1 MAGAEVEAIHR
12 TGANWDGIRVGH
24 VVGLAPHPNADKLR
38 LATIDL
44 GEAEPRTVVCGAPNI
59 AEGQKIA
66 FASEGVRL
74 HDPDSGEV
82 YTLRKAKIRGVES
95 AGMVCSEREL
105 GLSDEHSGILVLNPE
120 APIGTPL
127 EQVLGETVLEITPT
141 PNRPDHMAVLGIAR
155 EVAALTG
162 CYIREPPRGVPDGVT
177 LGAPAADR
185 TSVAIE
191 APDLC
196 PRYIAVVI
204 EGVRVGPSPNWLQKD
219 LLAAGQR
226 PINNI
231 VDVTNYVMLEM
242 GQPLHAFD
250 FDKLRG

>member
-1 MAGAEVEAIHR
+1 MKIPLDWLKCYVAITLPPEELAHRLSMAGAETEVIHR
-12 TGANWDGIRVGH
+12 TGVEWDGIRVGH

-82 YTLRKAKIRGVES
+82 HTLRKAKIHGVES

-105 GLSDEHSGILVLNPE
+105 GLSDEHSGILVLDPE

-127 EQVLGETVLEITPT
+127 EQVLG
-141 PNRPDHMAVLGIAR
+141 RDRARDHAHAQSPRSHGRAGESRAR
-155 EVAALTG
+155 S
-162 CYIREPPRGVPDGVT
+162 RR
-177 LGAPAADR
+177 
-185 TSVAIE
+185 
-191 APDLC
+191 
-196 PRYIAVVI
+196 
-204 EGVRVGPSPNWLQKD
+204 
-219 LLAAGQR
+219 
-226 PINNI
+226 
-231 VDVTNYVMLEM
+231 
-242 GQPLHAFD
+242 
-250 FDKLRG
+250 